1 MTHPAPTPTP
11 ACAVHTVAP
20 APRGRLRT
28 AAAACT
34 LAVVMGTAAPAAA
47 HDELI
52 EAVPADGATLT
63 EAPEAVSLTF
73 SGELIDG
80 QGIQNLVQVTDAAG
94 HQWQDGAA
102 TVDGPTLT
110 APLCAGLPRGEYDV
124 AYRVVYSDGHSEERS
139 LDFAVEDPQAP
150 AEGTVPSG
158 CGVAAAGASSDA
170 PATSEGAA
178 PAADAS
184 ADGDTAPAPAED
196 ASGPAVPGW
205 VWAAGLAGL
214 AMIGV
219 GFAVL
224 GRKARALDHR

>member
-1 MTHPAPTPTP
+1 MIHPDPQHPVTGRVP
-11 ACAVHTVAP
+11 AP

-34 LAVVMGTAAPAAA
+34 LAVVIGAAAPAAA
-47 HDELI
+47 HDELL

-102 TVDGPTLT
+102 AVDGPTLT
-110 APLCAGLPRGEYDV
+110 APLCADLPRGEYDV

-139 LDFAVEDPQAP
+139 LDFTVEDPQAP
-150 AEGTVPSG
+150 AEGTAPSG
-158 CGVAAAGASSDA
+158 CGVAAAGASSAA
-170 PATSEGAA
+170 PATAQASDAAA
-178 PAADAS
+178 PAGDAS
-184 ADGDTAPAPAED
+184 SDAEPAAPAED
-196 ASGPAVPGW
+196 ASDPAVPGW

-214 AMIGV
+214 AVIGV

-224 GRKARALDHR
+224 SRKARDLDHR

>member
-1 MTHPAPTPTP
+1 MHHQSPLHATLA
-11 ACAVHTVAP
+11 ACAA
-20 APRGRLRT
+20 T
-28 AAAACT
+28 AAIAVAA
-34 LAVVMGTAAPAAA
+34 AGPAAA

-63 EAPEAVSLTF
+63 EAPEAVTLTF

-110 APLCAGLPRGEYDV
+110 APLCADLPRGEYDV
-124 AYRVVYSDGHSEERS
+124 AYRIVYSDGHSEERA
-139 LDFAVEDPQAP
+139 LDFTVEDPQAP
-150 AEGTVPSG
+150 APGTAPSG
-158 CGVAAAGASSDA
+158 CGMAAAGAAVDPASAESTPAGASTADDA
-170 PATSEGAA
+170 DADPAPSEGG
-178 PAADAS
+178 S
-184 ADGDTAPAPAED
+184 QEVTDTT
-196 ASGPAVPGW
+196 GPAVPGW
-205 VWAAGLAGL
+205 VWVAGLAGL
-214 AMIGV
+214 AVIGV